1 MFVSLWYGLKNVKNM
16 TTVIIEENTPE
27 AKTFLEYT
35 RTLPF
40 VTIIEAKKK
49 SFEEA
54 AAECDAISI
63 DAFFDELN
71 SRIEKWDDH
80 A

>member
-1 MFVSLWYGLKNVKNM
+1 MA
-16 TTVIIEENTPE
+16 TIIIEENNPQ

-40 VTIIEAKKK
+40 VTVVE

-54 AAECDAISI
+54 AAECDAISV
-63 DAFFDELN
+63 DVFFDELN
-71 SRIEKWDDH
+71 SKIEKWTDH

>member
-1 MFVSLWYGLKNVKNM
+1 M
-16 TTVIIEENTPE
+16 TTVFIEENTPE

-40 VTIIEAKKK
+40 VTVVEAPKK

-54 AAECDAISI
+54 VAECDAVSV
-63 DAFFDELN
+63 DAFFDELD
-71 SRIEKWDDH
+71 SRIEKWTNH

>member
-1 MFVSLWYGLKNVKNM
+1 MIKKKNM
-16 TTVIIEENTPE
+16 ATVFVEENTPE
-27 AKTFLEYT
+27 AKIFLEYT

-40 VTIIEAKKK
+40 VTIVETKKK

-54 AAECDAISI
+54 AAECDAVSV
-63 DAFFDELN
+63 DTFFDELD
-71 SRIEKWDDH
+71 SRIEKWDNH

>member
-1 MFVSLWYGLKNVKNM
+1 M
-16 TTVIIEENTPE
+16 TTVIIEENTHT
-27 AKTFLEYT
+27 AKMFLEYT

-40 VTIIEAKKK
+40 VKVIETKKK

-54 AAECDAISI
+54 AAECNAVPV
-63 DAFFDELN
+63 DAFFNELD
-71 SRIEKWDDH
+71 SRIEKWPNH

>member
-1 MFVSLWYGLKNVKNM
+1 MA
-16 TTVIIEENTPE
+16 TVIIEENTPE
-27 AKTFLEYT
+27 AKIFLEYT
-35 RTLPF
+35 RNLPF
-40 VTIIEAKKK
+40 ATIIETNKK
-49 SFEEA
+49 SFKEA
-54 AAECDAISI
+54 VIACDAISV